1 MSGEMAEALGTRVR
15 RLRVK
20 RDMSQGIL
28 AQRLGL
34 SVSTVVSIEK
44 GRRPTSIDELA
55 ALARIFDLS
64 LTAFLAP
71 LDPTMGTLVLNAP
84 SVDVRPVVVE
94 LGEDTIIRLA
104 KAIAQEVKR

>member
-1 MSGEMAEALGTRVR
+1 MAEALGTRVR

-44 GRRPTSIDELA
+44 GSTRHASS
-55 ALARIFDLS
+55 LS
-64 LTAFLAP
+64 
-71 LDPTMGTLVLNAP
+71 
-84 SVDVRPVVVE
+84 
-94 LGEDTIIRLA
+94 
-104 KAIAQEVKR
+104 